1 MSVCITRPQEFDPQ
15 EFSSTLNES
24 TQDADRGVVLNFM
37 SSSHMPYI
45 LNRLQISLEADDE
58 GKLIGATSHVL
69 ILSGLMAKIDGGYI
83 PLMIIYVP
91 LCEDY

>member
-1 MSVCITRPQEFDPQ
+1 MIYSLPCIFTDLIIVSQWQEFDPQ

-58 GKLIGATSHVL
+58 G
-69 ILSGLMAKIDGGYI
+69 M
-83 PLMIIYVP
+83 
-91 LCEDY
+91 

>member
-1 MSVCITRPQEFDPQ
+1 MVYWSVKYLSNVWSIVDCVSLLNLIIVSQWQEFDPQ

-58 GKLIGATSHVL
+58 G
-69 ILSGLMAKIDGGYI
+69 M
-83 PLMIIYVP
+83 
-91 LCEDY
+91 

>member
-1 MSVCITRPQEFDPQ
+1 MPVLRWQEFDPQ

-58 GKLIGATSHVL
+58 GVL
-69 ILSGLMAKIDGGYI
+69 YK
-83 PLMIIYVP
+83 
-91 LCEDY
+91 

>member
-1 MSVCITRPQEFDPQ
+1 MHACTHTHTHAHTRMHTQQEFDPQ

-45 LNRLQISLEADDE
+45 LNRLQISLKADDE
-58 GKLIGATSHVL
+58 GTCVLTLPVVTWKLHVCRTCTY
-69 ILSGLMAKIDGGYI
+69 SYV
-83 PLMIIYVP
+83 IYM
-91 LCEDY
+91 